1 MRKLLAL
8 IVFVGVVAV
17 GANVLLKGG
26 LPTLK
31 GLSAEQQQLADLDS
45 DLRSVEKDWH
55 AAERNAAISGLDTTA
70 DAEAAIADLERI
82 DSKLTKIEHSLDS
95 EVAKEAARKLRQRI
109 TDLRSQMR

>member
-95 EVAKEAARKLRQRI
+95 EVAKAAARKLRHRI
-109 TDLRSQMR
+109 EDLRSQMR

>member
-1 MRKLLAL
+1 MKKLLAL
-8 IVFVGVVAV
+8 VVFIGVVVV

-55 AAERNAAISGLDTTA
+55 AAERNAGISGLDTTA
-70 DAEAAIADLERI
+70 DAAAAIADLDRI
-82 DSKLTKIEHSLDS
+82 ESKLKKIERSLDS
-95 EVAKEAARKLRQRI
+95 DVAKEAARKLHQRI
-109 TDLRSQMR
+109 DDLRSQMR